1 MTCSLTYGIPQD
13 FIEGFEQA
21 HGGKPWG
28 PVYDNTVNL
37 LAESFRRLLAST
49 AFRESEP
56 QGRALVGVD
65 VLLDSKLKPW
75 LIEINASPNCLGL
88 CVERPNF
95 FNQVFQACFVNS
107 DGDNEDLGFTLL
119 TER

>member
-1 MTCSLTYGIPQD
+1 
-13 FIEGFEQA
+13 
-21 HGGKPWG
+21 
-28 PVYDNTVNL
+28 
-37 LAESFRRLLAST
+37 
-49 AFRESEP
+49 
-56 QGRALVGVD
+56 VGVD
-65 VLLDSKLKPW
+65 VLLDSQLKPW